1 MVRGRIVAEGDASL
15 IDRKSTTEGFEQFE
29 QIER

>member
-15 IDRKSTTEGFEQFE
+15 IDRIDEEGFEQFE